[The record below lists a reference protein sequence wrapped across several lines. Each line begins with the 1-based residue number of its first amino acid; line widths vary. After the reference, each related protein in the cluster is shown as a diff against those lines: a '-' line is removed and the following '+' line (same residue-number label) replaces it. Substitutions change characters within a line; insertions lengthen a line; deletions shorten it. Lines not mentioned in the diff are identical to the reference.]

1 MKLWTVASAL
11 IAAALSVVPA
21 AAATI
26 PFSAI
31 LSPANEVP
39 PTASTGSGTAILDLD
54 VVAHTLR
61 VQIAFSGLV
70 PTAPAGSPVGTTAS
84 HIHCCLPSPFA
95 TGVNAGVAT
104 TTPTFAGFPLGVLAG
119 TYDNTLDL
127 TLGVLLQS
135 RLRHLTLGR
144 WFCRHC
150 RSDADQRVVEWLDIS
165 QRSHERVSGWR
176 DPGLRRPGSRT
187 RNVRAAAR
195 RAGDDRHCNAQTPA
209 GVGSP
214 ARLAR
219 EFYAVAD

>member
-61 VQIAFSGLV
+61 VQITFSGLV

-84 HIHCCLPSPFA
+84 HIHCCLTSPFA

-127 TLGVLLQS
+127 TSASSYNPAFVTSPLVGGSVANAEATLINGLLS
-135 RLRHLTLGR
+135 GLTYLNVHTNAFPGGEIR
-144 WFCRHC
+144 GF
-150 RSDADQRVVEWLDIS
+150 VVQVPEPETYALLLA
-165 QRSHERVSGWR
+165 
-176 DPGLRRPGSRT
+176 GLAVIGIAMRKRRRT
-187 RNVRAAAR
+187 
-195 RAGDDRHCNAQTPA
+195 
-209 GVGSP
+209 
-214 ARLAR
+214 
-219 EFYAVAD
+219 

>member
-61 VQIAFSGLV
+61 VQITFSGLV

-84 HIHCCLPSPFA
+84 HIHCCLTSPFA

-127 TLGVLLQS
+127 TSASSYNPAFVTSPLVGGSVANAEATLINGLLS
-135 RLRHLTLGR
+135 GLTYLNVHTNAFPGGEIRGFVGR
-144 WFCRHC
+144 I
-150 RSDADQRVVEWLDIS
+150 A
-165 QRSHERVSGWR
+165 ER
-176 DPGLRRPGSRT
+176 
-187 RNVRAAAR
+187 
-195 RAGDDRHCNAQTPA
+195 Q
-209 GVGSP
+209 
-214 ARLAR
+214 
-219 EFYAVAD
+219 F

>member
-61 VQIAFSGLV
+61 VQITFSGLV

-84 HIHCCLPSPFA
+84 HIHCCLTSPFA

-127 TLGVLLQS
+127 LSASSYNPAFVTLVGGSVATAEATLINGLLGG
-135 RLRHLTLGR
+135 LTYLYVHTTAFGGGEIR
-144 WFCRHC
+144 GF
-150 RSDADQRVVEWLDIS
+150 VVQVPEPETYALLLA
-165 QRSHERVSGWR
+165 
-176 DPGLRRPGSRT
+176 GLAVIGIAMRKR
-187 RNVRAAAR
+187 R
-195 RAGDDRHCNAQTPA
+195 RA
-209 GVGSP
+209 
-214 ARLAR
+214 
-219 EFYAVAD
+219 

>member
-54 VVAHTLR
+54 VAAHTLR

-70 PTAPAGSPVGTTAS
+70 PTAPPGAPVGTTAA

-104 TTPTFAGFPLGVLAG
+104 TTPTFLGFPLGVLAG
-119 TYDNTLDL
+119 TYDNTLNL
-127 TLGVLLQS
+127 TLASSYNPAFVTLVGGLANAETSLVNGLLGGLTYLNVHTSAFPGGEIRGFVVQIPEPEAYVLL
-135 RLRHLTLGR
+135 LAGLAIIG
-144 WFCRHC
+144 
-150 RSDADQRVVEWLDIS
+150 IS
-165 QRSHERVSGWR
+165 MRK
-176 DPGLRRPGSRT
+176 RRRT
-187 RNVRAAAR
+187 
-195 RAGDDRHCNAQTPA
+195 
-209 GVGSP
+209 
-214 ARLAR
+214 
-219 EFYAVAD
+219 

>member
-1 MKLWTVASAL
+1 MKLWAVASAL

-70 PTAPAGSPVGTTAS
+70 PTAPAGLTPGTTAS
-84 HIHCCLPSPFA
+84 HIHCCLPSSFA

-127 TLGVLLQS
+127 TSASSYNPAFVTSPLVGGSVATAETTLINGLLGGLTYLNVHTNAFPGGEIRGFVVQVPEPETYALL
-135 RLRHLTLGR
+135 L
-144 WFCRHC
+144 
-150 RSDADQRVVEWLDIS
+150 A
-165 QRSHERVSGWR
+165 
-176 DPGLRRPGSRT
+176 GLAMIGIAMRKR
-187 RNVRAAAR
+187 R
-195 RAGDDRHCNAQTPA
+195 RA
-209 GVGSP
+209 
-214 ARLAR
+214 
-219 EFYAVAD
+219 

>member
-11 IAAALSVVPA
+11 IAAALSVIPA

-54 VVAHTLR
+54 VAAHTLR

-70 PTAPAGSPVGTTAS
+70 PTAPPGAPVGTTAA

-104 TTPTFAGFPLGVLAG
+104 TTPTFANFPLGVLAG

-127 TLGVLLQS
+127 LSASSYNPAFVTLAGGTVATAETTLINGLLGG
-135 RLRHLTLGR
+135 LTYLNVHTTAFGGGEIR
-144 WFCRHC
+144 GF
-150 RSDADQRVVEWLDIS
+150 VVQVPEPETYALLLA
-165 QRSHERVSGWR
+165 
-176 DPGLRRPGSRT
+176 GLAVIGIAMRKRRRT
-187 RNVRAAAR
+187 
-195 RAGDDRHCNAQTPA
+195 
-209 GVGSP
+209 
-214 ARLAR
+214 
-219 EFYAVAD
+219 

>member
-61 VQIAFSGLV
+61 VQITFSGLV

-84 HIHCCLPSPFA
+84 HIHCCLTSPFA

-104 TTPTFAGFPLGVLAG
+104 TTPTFANFPLGVLAG

-127 TLGVLLQS
+127 LSASSYNPAFVTLAGGTVATAETTLINGLLGG
-135 RLRHLTLGR
+135 LTYLNVHTSAFPGGEIR
-144 WFCRHC
+144 GF
-150 RSDADQRVVEWLDIS
+150 VVQVPEPETYALLLA
-165 QRSHERVSGWR
+165 
-176 DPGLRRPGSRT
+176 GLAIIGIAMRKR
-187 RNVRAAAR
+187 R
-195 RAGDDRHCNAQTPA
+195 RA
-209 GVGSP
+209 
-214 ARLAR
+214 
-219 EFYAVAD
+219 

>member
-54 VVAHTLR
+54 VAAHTLR

-70 PTAPAGSPVGTTAS
+70 PTAPPGAPVGTTAA

-104 TTPTFAGFPLGVLAG
+104 TTPTFLGFPLGVLAG
-119 TYDNTLDL
+119 TYDNTLNL
-127 TLGVLLQS
+127 TLASSYNPAFVTLVGGLANAETSLVNGLLGG
-135 RLRHLTLGR
+135 LTYLNIHTNAFPGGEIR
-144 WFCRHC
+144 GF
-150 RSDADQRVVEWLDIS
+150 VVQVPEPETYALLLA
-165 QRSHERVSGWR
+165 
-176 DPGLRRPGSRT
+176 GLAMIGIAMRKR
-187 RNVRAAAR
+187 R
-195 RAGDDRHCNAQTPA
+195 RA
-209 GVGSP
+209 
-214 ARLAR
+214 
-219 EFYAVAD
+219 

>member
-61 VQIAFSGLV
+61 VQITFSGLV

-84 HIHCCLPSPFA
+84 HIHCCLTSPFA

-119 TYDNTLDL
+119 AYDNTLDL
-127 TLGVLLQS
+127 LSASSYNPAFVTSPLVGGSVANAEATLINGLLS
-135 RLRHLTLGR
+135 GLTYLNVHTNAFPGGEIR
-144 WFCRHC
+144 GF
-150 RSDADQRVVEWLDIS
+150 VVQVPEPETYALLLA
-165 QRSHERVSGWR
+165 
-176 DPGLRRPGSRT
+176 GLAMIGIAMRKR
-187 RNVRAAAR
+187 R
-195 RAGDDRHCNAQTPA
+195 RA
-209 GVGSP
+209 
-214 ARLAR
+214 
-219 EFYAVAD
+219 

>member
-70 PTAPAGSPVGTTAS
+70 PTAPAGLTPGTTAS
-84 HIHCCLPSPFA
+84 HIHCCLPSSFA

-104 TTPTFAGFPLGVLAG
+104 TTPTFLGFPLGVLAG

-127 TLGVLLQS
+127 LSASSYNPAFVTLVGGLANAETSLVNGLLGGLTYLNIHTNAFPGGEIRGFVVQIPEPEAYVLL
-135 RLRHLTLGR
+135 LAGLAIIG
-144 WFCRHC
+144 
-150 RSDADQRVVEWLDIS
+150 IS
-165 QRSHERVSGWR
+165 MRK
-176 DPGLRRPGSRT
+176 RRRT
-187 RNVRAAAR
+187 
-195 RAGDDRHCNAQTPA
+195 
-209 GVGSP
+209 
-214 ARLAR
+214 
-219 EFYAVAD
+219 

>member
-1 MKLWTVASAL
+1 MKLWAVASAL

-70 PTAPAGSPVGTTAS
+70 PTAPAGLTPGTTAS
-84 HIHCCLPSPFA
+84 HIHCCLPSSFA

-127 TLGVLLQS
+127 LSASSYNPAFVTLAGGTVATAETTLINGLLGG
-135 RLRHLTLGR
+135 LTYLNVHTTAFGGGEIR
-144 WFCRHC
+144 GF
-150 RSDADQRVVEWLDIS
+150 VVQVPEPETYALLLA
-165 QRSHERVSGWR
+165 
-176 DPGLRRPGSRT
+176 GLAVIGIAMRKRRRT
-187 RNVRAAAR
+187 
-195 RAGDDRHCNAQTPA
+195 
-209 GVGSP
+209 
-214 ARLAR
+214 
-219 EFYAVAD
+219 

>member
-54 VVAHTLR
+54 VAAHTLR

-70 PTAPAGSPVGTTAS
+70 PTAPPGAPVGTTAA

-104 TTPTFAGFPLGVLAG
+104 TTPTFANFPLGVLAG
-119 TYDNTLDL
+119 TYDNTLNL
-127 TLGVLLQS
+127 TLASSYNPAFVTSPLVGGSVANAEATLINGLLSGLTYLNVHTNAFPGGEIRGFVVQIPEPEAYVLL
-135 RLRHLTLGR
+135 LAGLAIIG
-144 WFCRHC
+144 
-150 RSDADQRVVEWLDIS
+150 IS
-165 QRSHERVSGWR
+165 MRK
-176 DPGLRRPGSRT
+176 RRRT
-187 RNVRAAAR
+187 
-195 RAGDDRHCNAQTPA
+195 
-209 GVGSP
+209 
-214 ARLAR
+214 
-219 EFYAVAD
+219 

>member
-61 VQIAFSGLV
+61 VQITFSGLV

-84 HIHCCLPSPFA
+84 HIHCCLTSPFA

-127 TLGVLLQS
+127 TSASSYNPAFVTSPLVGGSVANAEATLINGLLS
-135 RLRHLTLGR
+135 GLTYLNVHTNAFPGGEIR
-144 WFCRHC
+144 GF
-150 RSDADQRVVEWLDIS
+150 VVQVPEPETYALLLA
-165 QRSHERVSGWR
+165 
-176 DPGLRRPGSRT
+176 GLAMIGIAMRKR
-187 RNVRAAAR
+187 R
-195 RAGDDRHCNAQTPA
+195 RA
-209 GVGSP
+209 
-214 ARLAR
+214 
-219 EFYAVAD
+219 

>member
-70 PTAPAGSPVGTTAS
+70 PTAPAGLTPGTTAS
-84 HIHCCLPSPFA
+84 HIHCCLPSSFA

-127 TLGVLLQS
+127 LSASSYNPAFVTLVGGLANAETSLVNGLLGG
-135 RLRHLTLGR
+135 LTYLNVHSSAFPGGEIR
-144 WFCRHC
+144 GF
-150 RSDADQRVVEWLDIS
+150 VVQIPEPETYALLLA
-165 QRSHERVSGWR
+165 
-176 DPGLRRPGSRT
+176 GLAIIGIAMRKR
-187 RNVRAAAR
+187 R
-195 RAGDDRHCNAQTPA
+195 RA
-209 GVGSP
+209 
-214 ARLAR
+214 
-219 EFYAVAD
+219 

>member
-1 MKLWTVASAL
+1 MKLWAVASAI

-61 VQIAFSGLV
+61 VQITFSGLV

-84 HIHCCLPSPFA
+84 HIHCCLTSPFA

-127 TLGVLLQS
+127 TSASSYNPAFVTSPLVGGSVATAETTLINGLLGGLTYLNVHTNAFPGGEIRGFVVQVPEPETYALL
-135 RLRHLTLGR
+135 L
-144 WFCRHC
+144 
-150 RSDADQRVVEWLDIS
+150 A
-165 QRSHERVSGWR
+165 
-176 DPGLRRPGSRT
+176 GLAMIGIAMRKRRRT
-187 RNVRAAAR
+187 
-195 RAGDDRHCNAQTPA
+195 
-209 GVGSP
+209 
-214 ARLAR
+214 
-219 EFYAVAD
+219 

>member
-1 MKLWTVASAL
+1 MKLWAVASAL

-70 PTAPAGSPVGTTAS
+70 PTAPAGLTPGTTAS
-84 HIHCCLPSPFA
+84 HIHCCLPSSFA

-127 TLGVLLQS
+127 LSASSYNPAFVTLVGGLANAETSLVNGLLGG
-135 RLRHLTLGR
+135 LTYLNVHTSAFPGGEIR
-144 WFCRHC
+144 GF
-150 RSDADQRVVEWLDIS
+150 VVQVPEPETYALLLA
-165 QRSHERVSGWR
+165 
-176 DPGLRRPGSRT
+176 GLAIIGIAMRKR
-187 RNVRAAAR
+187 R
-195 RAGDDRHCNAQTPA
+195 RA
-209 GVGSP
+209 
-214 ARLAR
+214 
-219 EFYAVAD
+219 